1 MDKDNNTR
9 FDQFSRFEQKPEW
22 EIPRTTSDFDQVESM
37 VFSQQKIQSIYM
49 NKM

>member
-22 EIPRTTSDFDQVESM
+22 EIPRTTSDFDKWNLW
-37 VFSQQKIQSIYM
+37 FARNRKFKAYT
-49 NKM
+49 